1 MDLVLRN
8 VGLVDGDAVVIADI
22 GIADGRIAAVEPGLK
37 ADAEEMD
44 LEGRF
49 AVAGFVESHIHLDKA
64 CILDRCKTDEGT
76 LEEAIR
82 EVAKAKKAFTV
93 EDIRRR
99 ADSNQHTVSAAIAS
113 SHDVRLGS
121 KADL

>member
-22 GIADGRIAAVEPGLK
+22 GFADGRITAVEPGLN

-49 AVAGFVESHIHLDKA
+49 RGGRF
-64 CILDRCKTDEGT
+64 
-76 LEEAIR
+76 
-82 EVAKAKKAFTV
+82 
-93 EDIRRR
+93 RRITH
-99 ADSNQHTVSAAIAS
+99 SP
-113 SHDVRLGS
+113 G
-121 KADL
+121 